1 MKATYFTLRRVESG
15 WVAAVHFSVPT
26 IEQPD
31 GEDIASSH
39 VSRFWLWALVCSY
52 WFTRRLATKVEETG
66 EWESGMWF

>member
-1 MKATYFTLRRVESG
+1 MKATYFTLKRCNEG
-15 WVAAVHFSVPT
+15 WIAAVHFSVPT

-52 WFTRRLATKVEETG
+52 WYTRKLAKKLRWMRTWVEHR
-66 EWESGMWF
+66 